1 MNELKDCL
9 NCCKPEYFETNI
21 DLTIITSRKI
31 DRTNELLEELLG
43 LPGSFVCRKD
53 VLEPVADDPLLLG
66 VLLRRRVDQENAKL
80 ETEVCR
86 NEI

>member
-1 MNELKDCL
+1 MNCKIALIVVSLNILKQI
-9 NCCKPEYFETNI
+9 PIFTY
-21 DLTIITSRKI
+21 ITSRKV

>member
-1 MNELKDCL
+1 MN
-9 NCCKPEYFETNI
+9 CKIALLLWAWNFETNI
-21 DLTIITSRKI
+21 FKSTIITSREI

-43 LPGSFVCRKD
+43 LSGSFVCRKD